1 MQFDITSAYLHG
13 NLKDEYA
20 ILRKETWV
28 WRLKKGLYEL
38 VQAGR
43 TWNGELNAHMEGVG
57 YTATEKDSA
66 VYVKRTWNQA
76 YFIAGGI
83 GLTISLVLALGTSSV
98 LCQKVWMRSTDWVGR
113 REAGH
118 VDRTQPRRWGDLYFT
133 RGVHQLDI
141 DPFQPHKRHPTLG
154 TFGTRYAPVC
164 G

>member
-66 VYVKRTWNQA
+66 VYVKRT
-76 YFIAGGI
+76 
-83 GLTISLVLALGTSSV
+83 
-98 LCQKVWMRSTDWVGR
+98 
-113 REAGH
+113 
-118 VDRTQPRRWGDLYFT
+118 
-133 RGVHQLDI
+133 
-141 DPFQPHKRHPTLG
+141 
-154 TFGTRYAPVC
+154 
-164 G
+164 